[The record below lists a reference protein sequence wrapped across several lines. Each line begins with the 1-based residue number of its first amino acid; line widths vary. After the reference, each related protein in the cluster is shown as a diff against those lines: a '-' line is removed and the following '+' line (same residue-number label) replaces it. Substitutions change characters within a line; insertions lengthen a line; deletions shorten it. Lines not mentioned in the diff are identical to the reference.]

1 MPADPL
7 INIITRT
14 SNRPLYFKEC
24 RRSIISQTYKNVKHI
39 IGVDDV
45 ASESYLTSL
54 PYTRIPSEK
63 ILDKDKI
70 PYRKF
75 WYNPP
80 ESQGESPAP
89 WNLYMNHLYK
99 EVEDGWVMFLDDD
112 DNFVNEGSLKEI
124 CNHLNDENSL
134 IIWKLIIDDAIL
146 PTKQCFG
153 NYPIPYEISG
163 IGFMFH
169 SKYLNL
175 AQWDS
180 WGAGDFRV
188 IHNLF
193 NNVKNTVWI
202 DKVLTKTQDGTHLG
216 NGKDKIC

>member
-124 CNHLNDENSL
+124 CNQILNHKFQKKQVLLREH
-134 IIWKLIIDDAIL
+134 KLKQILLGID
-146 PTKQCFG
+146 
-153 NYPIPYEISG
+153 N
-163 IGFMFH
+163 
-169 SKYLNL
+169 
-175 AQWDS
+175 
-180 WGAGDFRV
+180 
-188 IHNLF
+188 
-193 NNVKNTVWI
+193 
-202 DKVLTKTQDGTHLG
+202 DKVFSSRFTRKLYIK
-216 NGKDKIC
+216 KS